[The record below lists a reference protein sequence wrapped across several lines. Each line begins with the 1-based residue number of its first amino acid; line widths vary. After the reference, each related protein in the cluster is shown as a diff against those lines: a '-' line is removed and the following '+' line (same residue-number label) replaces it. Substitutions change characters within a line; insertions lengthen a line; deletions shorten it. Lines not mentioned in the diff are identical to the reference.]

1 MRVLRLVAAETANSG
16 EQIKSQREKARTP
29 PNVYPS
35 RRMQLLCRRQ
45 LSGGAADPSQEGAEA
60 VKRADTRWSQVRAL
74 PAAPTI
80 YRILGDW
87 IVESTD

>member
-1 MRVLRLVAAETANSG
+1 M
-16 EQIKSQREKARTP
+16 ARTP
-29 PNVYPS
+29 PNEYPS
-35 RRMQLLCRRQ
+35 RRMRIFRRRQ

-80 YRILGDW
+80 CRILDDW
-87 IVESTD
+87 IAESSDS